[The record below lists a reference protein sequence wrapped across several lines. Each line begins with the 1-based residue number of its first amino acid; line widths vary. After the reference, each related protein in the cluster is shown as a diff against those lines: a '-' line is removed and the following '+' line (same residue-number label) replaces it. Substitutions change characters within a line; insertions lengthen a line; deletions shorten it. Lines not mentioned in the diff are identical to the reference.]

1 MLSQLVYLSIRNPDC
16 SQELVSQ
23 ILEVSQKNNSK
34 TDITGALIYSQTKFL
49 QVLEGEENQ
58 LIALFHKIKKDCR
71 HSSILLLSSKPIEKR
86 YFPSWQMASK
96 EIDTQNYH
104 FLTHMEEE
112 EQIAFRSLISGK
124 SHSSA
129 ARIIAKLFGE

>member
-58 LIALFHKIKKDCR
+58 LIALFV
-71 HSSILLLSSKPIEKR
+71 
-86 YFPSWQMASK
+86 
-96 EIDTQNYH
+96 
-104 FLTHMEEE
+104 
-112 EQIAFRSLISGK
+112 
-124 SHSSA
+124 
-129 ARIIAKLFGE
+129 